1 MIEVYCDESRP
12 ELLSLNKDGNSKD
25 RYMVI
30 GGLWV
35 PYPLRER
42 FKDEI
47 KRIRQHHEV
56 FGEIK
61 WKNVSP
67 SKIYFYHDLI
77 RLFFRF
83 EGIRFRCIVVDS
95 FDVDLEKFHESDSEL
110 GFYKFYYQLLK
121 HWVDD
126 YREHYWIYL
135 DYKKNK
141 VSDRLKTLKRV
152 LNNSSLGNVEDVQ
165 AIDSKQSLI
174 IQMSDL
180 LIGAVGYKYNGYFS
194 SEAKLSLINLIEN
207 EFGCSIKK
215 TLKSSY
221 KFNIFEI
228 DLSIR
233 KYY

>member
-12 ELLSLNKDGNSKD
+12 ELLSLREGTNIKD

-35 PYPLRER
+35 PYPIRER

-47 KRIRQHHEV
+47 KRIRHYHEV
-56 FGEIK
+56 YGEIK

-67 SKIYFYHDLI
+67 SKIDFYHDLV

-95 FDVDLEKFHESDSEL
+95 LEVDLKTFHESDSEL

-121 HWVDD
+121 HWVDN
-126 YREHYWIYL
+126 RERYWIYL

-141 VSDRLKTLKRV
+141 VSDRLKVLKRV
-152 LNNSSLGNVEDVQ
+152 LNNSASGTIEDVQ

-174 IQMSDL
+174 IQMSDV
-180 LIGAVGYKYNGYFS
+180 LIGAIGYKYNGYS
-194 SEAKLSLINLIEN
+194 SSDAKLSLINLIEN
-207 EFGCSIKK
+207 DFDCQIEK
-215 TLKSSY
+215 TFKNSY

-228 DLSIR
+228 DLNLR